1 MKSKALKKHYQWRG
15 KIGIQALIP
24 LKTKEDLALA
34 YTPGVADACLEIK
47 NNKDTSYELT
57 RRWNTVA
64 VITDGTAVLGL
75 GDIGPEASMPVM
87 EGKCLL
93 FKAFADID
101 AIPLSLKTKDTEEL
115 IKTIYYMS
123 SSFGGINLEDI
134 SSPRCFEIERRLKQM
149 CDIPVFHDDQ
159 HGTAIVVCAA
169 LKNALKLAN
178 KDLKTARIVINGVGA
193 AGMAI
198 GKMLIILEAC
208 NLVLVDKHGILSSN
222 STVINDEQLELV
234 NKTIDTKLKGE
245 LSDVMNHADGFIG
258 VSAGNILNKELI
270 QKMNDKAIIFA
281 MANPIPEVMPDLAKE
296 AGVFIIGTGR
306 SDYPNQI
313 NNLLAFP
320 GVFKGALMSRA
331 SCINENM
338 KIAAINALADL
349 ISENELNVDNII
361 PSVFD
366 KRVVSQISQAVS
378 EAAYASKVARK

>member
-1 MKSKALKKHYQWRG
+1 MKSEALKKHYQWRG
-15 KIGIQALIP
+15 KIGIQSLIP

-47 NNKDTSYELT
+47 DDIDKSYELT

-93 FKAFADID
+93 FKEFADID
-101 AIPLSLKTKDTEEL
+101 AIPISLKTKETEEL

-134 SSPRCFEIERRLKQM
+134 ASPRCFEIERRLIEM

-178 KDLKTARIVINGVGA
+178 KDLQEVRIVINGAGA

-198 GKMLIILEAC
+198 GKMLLSLEAR
-208 NLVLVDKHGILSSN
+208 NLTFVDKQGILSTDS
-222 STVINDEQLELV
+222 SVINSEQLALV
-234 NKTIDTKLKGE
+234 NKTVNPKQQGQ
-245 LSDVMNHADGFIG
+245 LSDAIKQADVFIG
-258 VSAGNILNKELI
+258 VSTGNILNTELI
-270 QKMNDKAIIFA
+270 QKMNEKAIIFA
-281 MANPIPEVMPDLAKE
+281 MANPIPEVMPDIAKK
-296 AGVFIIGTGR
+296 AGVFIMGTGR
-306 SDYPNQI
+306 SDHPNQI

-331 SCINENM
+331 SCINEEM
-338 KIAAINALADL
+338 KVAAINALAAL
-349 ISENELNVDNII
+349 ISDDELSNENII

-366 KRVVSQISQAVS
+366 KRVVPQISQAVCD
-378 EAAYASKVARK
+378 AAYASKVARK